1 MYQKHSEFCP
11 DEQQKIVDAHTKV
24 NWTDISKKD
33 VEFSI

>member
-11 DEQQKIVDAHTKV
+11 DEQQIVDAHTKV